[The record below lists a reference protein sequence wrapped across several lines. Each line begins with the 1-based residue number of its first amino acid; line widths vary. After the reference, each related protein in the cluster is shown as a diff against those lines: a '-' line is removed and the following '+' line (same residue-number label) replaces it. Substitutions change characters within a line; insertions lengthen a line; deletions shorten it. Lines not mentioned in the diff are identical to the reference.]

1 MKLMAR
7 NRIQKLILLP
17 EYSEFKDTLLA
28 EAAFIELDKC
38 GEPIRQVFLGISENV
53 FILASENVPDYVQ
66 CPSIIY
72 DADVDLDTDGMELEW
87 IVPNGFLEINTDTS
101 HRILS
106 IDSRNGR
113 IGHYLL
119 SDIWGSARKDWV
131 IWKEA
136 LQEIHDDPY
145 SYTKCLFKDFII
157 PGKVYDMTDVNRK
170 RSQLHQKKAKSLE
183 TLTNKVMTKMYEIQD
198 EMESKKNKQKL
209 KESSSQSHDAY
220 FTKETGSQTSF
231 NNDNDKKQKKMKKKG
246 QSCSAMLKRF
256 CFGGKAK
263 QRPK

>member
-7 NRIQKLILLP
+7 NRIQKLILQP

-28 EAAFIELDKC
+28 EGAFIELDKC
-38 GEPIRQVFLGISENV
+38 GEPIRQVFLAISENV
-53 FILASENVPDYVQ
+53 FILASENVPDYVL
-66 CPSIIY
+66 CPSVKY

-87 IVPNGFLEINTDTS
+87 VVPNGFLDINTDS
-101 HRILS
+101 SQRILT
-106 IDSRNGR
+106 IDTRTGR
-113 IGHYLL
+113 IGHFLL

-136 LQEIHDDPY
+136 LQDIQDDPY
-145 SYTKCLFKDFII
+145 SYTKCLFKDFHI
-157 PGKVYDMTDVNRK
+157 PDKVYDMSAVNRK
-170 RSQLHQKKAKSLE
+170 RSQLNQKKAKSLE

-209 KESSSQSHDAY
+209 KNSASQSNDAY
-220 FTKETGSQTSF
+220 FTKEAGSQTSF
-231 NNDNDKKQKKMKKKG
+231 NNDSDKIQKKMKQKG
-246 QSCSAMLKRF
+246 QSCSAMLKRM